1 MKFSAAKGTRSL
13 KNLLLF
19 AAYLAALWGTSW
31 YNLHYCGGTYNTV
44 LTDILLSIAFAAA
57 FFYPIAAPQKQHKV
71 ITTAISSIALAAAA
85 LCLFILHA

>member
-1 MKFSAAKGTRSL
+1 MKFSAAKGTCSL

-57 FFYPIAAPQKQHKV
+57 FFYPIAAPQKQRKV